1 MIETT
6 GRNRP
11 EAAVCFSC
19 MRRLVGNV
27 IGEGLGRRILGLLGE
42 NLRDV
47 ASHRRSSPKDT
58 HAQQTY
64 GLRL

>member
-1 MIETT
+1 
-6 GRNRP
+6 
-11 EAAVCFSC
+11 

-47 ASHRRSSPKDT
+47 ASRRRSSPKDT